1 VRFKRDGRRVRRF
14 LATFSDQCI
23 DNLLQGVL
31 RWNFHPSPFVR
42 VLFRNGRGWRRKNH
56 STCLLQLII
65 ITEKNCSSSRIGERK
80 QEKISS
86 KRRIT
91 YESAPRKSNK
101 VEGGSL
107 EVDCSCGTSF
117 SLDEHEKVEYSRRFL
132 FLSTLWTTNSA
143 GGGERV
149 ESLPSREPSAPS
161 PSRFS
166 KASGGFK
173 AVEFV
178 FEERTS

>member
-1 VRFKRDGRRVRRF
+1 
-14 LATFSDQCI
+14 L
-23 DNLLQGVL
+23 
-31 RWNFHPSPFVR
+31 
-42 VLFRNGRGWRRKNH
+42 
-56 STCLLQLII
+56 
-65 ITEKNCSSSRIGERK
+65 
-80 QEKISS
+80 
-86 KRRIT
+86 
-91 YESAPRKSNK
+91 NK

-173 AVEFV
+173 VSRSDFSSNRPFV
-178 FEERTS
+178 GKVRT